1 MATVL
6 RIAAVSYLDTIPFL
20 YGIEH
25 ALELRAELS
34 LSDFSASIE
43 EFRTR
48 KADIALVPAH
58 VVPSLDGARIVTD
71 YCLGAPSPVLVEALA
86 ACEPDAD
93 ILRYF
98 TAEGAPLAPL
108 LAAKHPFAYAVWVA
122 RAETDPALVE
132 ALQHALTYGLEHTY
146 EAIVAAGYDD
156 RPYDAYAY
164 LTQTDPL
171 FDEQKSRTLRKV
183 WDAGLKTAPRDN
195 PG

>member
-25 ALELRAELS
+25 ALEVRAELS
-34 LSDFSASIE
+34 LSDFPASIE

-86 ACEPDAD
+86 AE
-93 ILRYF
+93 
-98 TAEGAPLAPL
+98 EAPLAPL
-108 LAAKHPFAYAVWVA
+108 LAAGHPFAYAVWVA

-132 ALQHALTYGLEHTY
+132 ALQHALTHGLEHTY
-146 EAIVAAGYDD
+146 EAVAAAGYAD

-164 LTQTDPL
+164 LTQADPL
-171 FDEQKSRTLRKV
+171 FDEQKSRALRKL
-183 WDAGLKTAPRDN
+183 WAAGLKTAPRAN

>member
-25 ALELRAELS
+25 ALEVRAELS
-34 LSDFSASIE
+34 LSDFPASIE

-86 ACEPDAD
+86 ACEPDAA

-98 TAEGAPLAPL
+98 TAEEAPLAPL
-108 LAAKHPFAYAVWVA
+108 LAAGHPFAYAVWVA
-122 RAETDPALVE
+122 RAETDLALVE
-132 ALQHALTYGLEHTY
+132 ALQHALTHGLEHTY
-146 EAIVAAGYDD
+146 EAVVAAGYAD

-164 LTQTDPL
+164 LTQADPL
-171 FDEQKSRTLRKV
+171 FDEQKSRALRKL
-183 WDAGLKTAPRDN
+183 WAAGLKTAPRAN